1 MGLVFKIK
9 KELNAS
15 VRSYEKALQ
24 ISPDFAQALYNLGD
38 ALLDKGDMQGA
49 VEKYKKAV
57 EINPY
62 LKGEYNATRQLL
74 AFTYCKDPM
83 NYVRTVDLST
93 EHDFEEGFVKV
104 SKTIINEKRID
115 SREQPLL
122 ANGFQTTGNLF
133 SIQNELTRDI
143 EKTIRH
149 EVEKYRLHFENSTE
163 GLITR
168 WPDEY
173 SLYGWLV
180 SMKSGGALSPH
191 MHENGWL
198 SGSVYINVPTKIKA
212 DDGSLVVCIDD
223 DRSLEDKSKNP
234 KKIIGVKTG
243 NLVLFPSSLLHYT
256 IPFESEEERIV
267 LAFDVIPKLENF
279 SHDRIAG

>member
-1 MGLVFKIK
+1 LQCLYILDWQSEFYNVLDLLIEEK
-9 KELNAS
+9 KLSS
-15 VRSYEKALQ
+15 VIGSLCSRAEITYGRERV
-24 ISPDFAQALYNLGD
+24 NL
-38 ALLDKGDMQGA
+38 
-49 VEKYKKAV
+49 
-57 EINPY
+57 
-62 LKGEYNATRQLL
+62 
-74 AFTYCKDPM
+74 FCKDPM

-122 ANGFQTTGNLF
+122 ANGLQTTGNLF